1 MSDRDTNAVLAV
13 VRRAVNAAPGNKR
26 DLETAMGIGHG
37 RINDLFDGR
46 LELRARHMTGL
57 ARYLKVPA
65 SDFFRVALAEAE
77 RVAPNRLEEWIDPDP
92 PPPFQRKEA
101 ARPAAADDLRR
112 MIREEITAALAAT
125 K

>member
-13 VRRAVNAAPGNKR
+13 VRRAVDAAPGNKR

-46 LELRARHMTGL
+46 LELRARHVTGL

-77 RVAPNRLEEWIDPDP
+77 RVAPGWKSGSIRIPRHRSSA
-92 PPPFQRKEA
+92 RKPHS
-101 ARPAAADDLRR
+101 RPQPTICAG
-112 MIREEITAALAAT
+112 
-125 K
+125 